1 MKKFVLFVLTAILL
15 IGGCAIPKSGSIPSG
30 GSSLLSANSAVS
42 SYIAIPSLP
51 TGTVVSSSQ
60 ISAASSKTY
69 SPSTASKNEP
79 MTQAEFDDFFENVLP
94 QVMILL
100 GGEETYDPNDSI
112 EIDGVTYYKITDEK
126 YNTVEKLKAVLAKF
140 FIAEYTDAEM
150 NRLFINQHF
159 ENYITYTEKDEFV
172 YVYPKTA
179 GANREYDKKW
189 FGRDDESND
198 DTITLLTIKNGTDPF
213 LNYRFEIKRIN
224 GEWKI
229 KDAVC
234 NVYPADGFYFPP
246 MGKPVLY
253 LYPEK
258 VTDVT
263 VKLDINGTLGCTY
276 PAYPKVGWKVTA
288 YPDGKLIV
296 GGEEYHYLFWE
307 GHLNTV
313 FTFDKG
319 FCVKGSDTAAFLK
332 KALSEMGLIPSEYN
346 DFIVYW
352 LPKLQG
358 NAYNLISFVGKDY
371 TDNAKLE
378 ITPKPD
384 SVLRVAM
391 AYRPLEKPITIAPQT
406 FEKFERNGFTVVEWG
421 GAEID

>member
-1 MKKFVLFVLTAILL
+1 MKKFIPILL
-15 IGGCAIPKSGSIPSG
+15 SMILFFGGCAVPKTESVPSGSSSVPSG
-30 GSSLLSANSAVS
+30 SSAFSNSQAVSSLPTETAVPMSVNSAVS
-42 SYIAIPSLP
+42 AIPSE
-51 TGTVVSSSQ
+51 
-60 ISAASSKTY
+60 
-69 SPSTASKNEP
+69 PSTVSEDIGEP

-94 QVMILL
+94 EVMILL
-100 GGEETYDPNDSI
+100 GGEESYDPNDSV

-126 YNTVEKLKAVLAKF
+126 YNTVDKLKAELAKYF
-140 FIAEYTDAEM
+140 LEESINDVI
-150 NRLFINQHF
+150 NRLFNDEYDIA
-159 ENYITYTEKDEFV
+159 YAEKDGFV

-179 GANREYDKKW
+179 GANREFDIKR
-189 FGRDDESND
+189 FGYDDESNNAG
-198 DTITLLTIKNGTDPF
+198 ITLFTVNNGTDPF
-213 LNYRFEIKRIN
+213 L
-224 GEWKI
+224 
-229 KDAVC
+229 V
-234 NVYPADGFYFPP
+234 FYFTMQRVDGKWLIKHATFGVGTATDIPTPP

-253 LYPEK
+253 LYPK
-258 VTDVT
+258 TVTDVT
-263 VKLDINGTLGCTY
+263 VKFELNGKLGCTY
-276 PAYPKVGWKVTA
+276 PAYPKDGWKVTA

-296 GGEEYHYLFWE
+296 DGEEYYYLFWE
-307 GHLNTV
+307 GDLNAV

-352 LPKLQG
+352 LPKMEG
-358 NAYNLISFVGKDY
+358 NAYNLISFVGKEY

-391 AYRPLEKPITIAPQT
+391 AYQPLEKPIAIVPQT

-421 GAEID
+421 GAENR